1 MAKKL
6 RLDNLMV
13 ERGLAES
20 RSKAQALIM
29 GGQVVVGDH
38 AVTKAGA
45 QVACDA
51 SVRLKG
57 DLNPYVSRGGLK
69 LEGALKGFAYDPS
82 GLTCVDVGA
91 STGGFT
97 DCLLK
102 HGAAKVYA
110 VDVGYGQLAWQLRE
124 DPRVIN
130 IERQNV
136 RHLTWETL
144 GELVDLAVI
153 DASFISLELVLP
165 HVVGLLKQSGDI
177 IALVKPQFEVDKGEV
192 GKGGVVRDPI
202 LRKKALEKVRESARL
217 SGLDVIGEME
227 SPIKGAK
234 KGNVEFLLYLKRN

>member
-1 MAKKL
+1 
-6 RLDNLMV
+6 MV

-38 AVTKAGA
+38 AVTKAGT
-45 QVACDA
+45 QVAPDA
-51 SVRLKG
+51 ELRLKG
-57 DLNPYVSRGGLK
+57 EVNPYVSRGGLK
-69 LEGALKGFAYDPS
+69 LEGALRGFVYDPT
-82 GLTCVDVGA
+82 GLICVDIGA

-110 VDVGYGQLAWQLRE
+110 VDVGYGQLAWQLRD
-124 DPRVIN
+124 DPRVVN

-136 RHLTWETL
+136 RHMTWETL
-144 GELVDLAVI
+144 GELADLAVI

-165 HVVGLLKQSGDI
+165 HVIGLLKEKGEI

-192 GKGGVVRDPI
+192 GKGGVVRDPL
-202 LRKKALEKVRESARL
+202 LRKKALEKVCENARL
-217 SGLDVIGEME
+217 SGLKVIGEME
-227 SPIKGAK
+227 SPITGAK
-234 KGNVEFLLYLKRN
+234 KGNVEFLLYLKRD